1 MSRRLGSGDRHFD
14 AAGAV
19 DALRQL
25 VARVDALAHATE
37 TLLDQMLWND
47 DDDDDA
53 RRRLEHLAHLMGAT
67 AEAAR
72 VAVDAGSELASELAK
87 HPGRS

>member
-37 TLLDQMLWND
+37 ALLERMIWND
-47 DDDDDA
+47 DEDDT

>member
-1 MSRRLGSGDRHFD
+1 MSRRLGSGTRHFD
-14 AAGAV
+14 AADAV
-19 DALRQL
+19 DGLRQL

-37 TLLDQMLWND
+37 ALLERMIWND
-47 DDDDDA
+47 DEDDA

-72 VAVDAGSELASELAK
+72 LAVNAGSELATELAK

>member
-19 DALRQL
+19 DALRQQ

-37 TLLDQMLWND
+37 ALLEQMIWND
-47 DDDDDA
+47 DEDDA
-53 RRRLEHLAHLMGAT
+53 PRRLEHLAHLMGAT

-72 VAVDAGSELASELAK
+72 EAVDAGSQLASELAK

>member
-1 MSRRLGSGDRHFD
+1 MSRRLRSGDRDFD

-37 TLLDQMLWND
+37 ALLERMIWND
-47 DDDDDA
+47 DEGGA

-72 VAVDAGSELASELAK
+72 VAVDAGSELASALAK